1 LKLINLHKKKIF
13 LLVYITIVVSFLII
27 ASYFNIDLEKF
38 STLIENNKYEIIN
51 LNNLLF
57 FKITV
62 FFILFSI
69 IWTFFLGIGLP
80 LLLFAS
86 FFYDIFLGTLILV
99 SSRTIGSSIM
109 YIIFKN
115 FFSKEIK
122 NYLNKKKLVNKK
134 LMTFISRNQFKFFFS
149 IRLIPGIPYQIP
161 DLLPVIFNI
170 KIFTFISAKFLG
182 SLISNFIIINIF
194 SNVYQKLNIKHL
206 ENVSNNDLNLFISIV
221 MFFLLLLVGFYFKGK
236 YFKN

>member
-1 LKLINLHKKKIF
+1 MKLINLHKKKIF

>member
-1 LKLINLHKKKIF
+1 MKLINLHKKKIF

-38 STLIENNKYEIIN
+38 STLIENNKNEIIN

-57 FKITV
+57 FKITI

-134 LMTFISRNQFKFFFS
+134 LITFISRNQFKFFFS

-194 SNVYQKLNIKHL
+194 SNVYQKLNIKHV
-206 ENVSNNDLNLFISIV
+206 ENVLSSDLNLFISIV
-221 MFFLLLLVGFYFKGK
+221 MFFLLLLVGFYYKGK

>member
-1 LKLINLHKKKIF
+1 MKLINLHKKKIF

-38 STLIENNKYEIIN
+38 STLIENNKNEIIN

-57 FKITV
+57 FKITI

-80 LLLFAS
+80 LLLFTS

-206 ENVSNNDLNLFISIV
+206 ENVSNNDLNLFISIL

>member
-1 LKLINLHKKKIF
+1 MKLINLHKKKIF

-38 STLIENNKYEIIN
+38 STLIENNKNEIIN

-57 FKITV
+57 FKITI

-161 DLLPVIFNI
+161 DLLPVIFNV

>member
-1 LKLINLHKKKIF
+1 MKLINLHKKKIF

-38 STLIENNKYEIIN
+38 ATLIENNKNEIIN

-57 FKITV
+57 FKITI

-134 LMTFISRNQFKFFFS
+134 LMSFISRNQFKFFFS

-161 DLLPVIFNI
+161 DLLPVIFNV

>member
-1 LKLINLHKKKIF
+1 MKLINLHKKKIF

-38 STLIENNKYEIIN
+38 ATLIENNKNEIIN

-57 FKITV
+57 FKITI

-161 DLLPVIFNI
+161 DLLPVIFNV

>member
-38 STLIENNKYEIIN
+38 STLIENNKNEIIN

-57 FKITV
+57 FKITI

>member
-1 LKLINLHKKKIF
+1 MKLINLNKKKIF

-38 STLIENNKYEIIN
+38 STLIENNKNEIIN

-57 FKITV
+57 FKITI

>member
-1 LKLINLHKKKIF
+1 MKLINLHKKKIF

-38 STLIENNKYEIIN
+38 STLIENNKNEIIN

-57 FKITV
+57 FKITI

>member
-1 LKLINLHKKKIF
+1 MKLINLHKKKIF

-38 STLIENNKYEIIN
+38 ATLIENNKNEIIN

-57 FKITV
+57 FKITI

-134 LMTFISRNQFKFFFS
+134 LMSFISRNQFKFFFS

>member
-1 LKLINLHKKKIF
+1 MKLINLHKKKIF

-27 ASYFNIDLEKF
+27 ASYFNIDLKKF
-38 STLIENNKYEIIN
+38 ATLIENNKNEIIN

-57 FKITV
+57 FKITI

-161 DLLPVIFNI
+161 DLLPVIFNV

>member
-1 LKLINLHKKKIF
+1 MKLINLHKKKIF

-38 STLIENNKYEIIN
+38 STLIENNKNEIIN

-57 FKITV
+57 FKITI

-80 LLLFAS
+80 LLLFTS

>member
-1 LKLINLHKKKIF
+1 MKLINLHKKKFF
-13 LLVYITIVVSFLII
+13 LLAYTAIVVLFLII

-38 STLIENNKYEIIN
+38 LMLIENNKNEIIDID
-51 LNNLLF
+51 NLLF
-57 FKITV
+57 FKITI

-99 SSRTIGSSIM
+99 SSRTIGSSVM

-122 NYLNKKKLVNKK
+122 KYLNKKKLVNKK
-134 LMTFISRNQFKFFFS
+134 LMNFITKNQFKFFFS

-161 DLLPVIFNI
+161 DLLPVIFNMNI
-170 KIFTFISAKFLG
+170 LTFISTKFLG
-182 SLISNFIIINIF
+182 SLISNLIIIIIF
-194 SNVYQKLNIKHL
+194 SNFYQKLNIKYV
-206 ENVSNNDLNLFISIV
+206 ENASNTDLNLLISILL
-221 MFFLLLLVGFYFKGK
+221 FILLLVIGFYFKGK

>member
-38 STLIENNKYEIIN
+38 STLIENNKNEIIN

-57 FKITV
+57 FKITI

-80 LLLFAS
+80 LLLFTS